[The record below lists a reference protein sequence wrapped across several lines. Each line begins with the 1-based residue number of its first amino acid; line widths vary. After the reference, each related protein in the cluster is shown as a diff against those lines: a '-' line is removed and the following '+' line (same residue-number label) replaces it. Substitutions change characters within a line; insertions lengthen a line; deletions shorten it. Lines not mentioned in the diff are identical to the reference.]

1 MSIQDL
7 FEKKAKRGIKFFY
20 NNLIR
25 NDSVPAGQEKWSTNL
40 SDNNLPWSKIYSLN
54 KWANPDTRTRSFQ
67 FKLLHRILPT
77 NAFLKAIRVINDD
90 RCSICKNEKET
101 LEHVFIYCPFTR
113 HFWDNLE
120 SYLTQKLHYN
130 VKFTTSERLFGVL
143 RGSKALNHITTL
155 TTKHIYFSLVGDT
168 GSHGWSEHIFVES
181 SLEILKVYIYHKS
194 LFPIPKVVR
203 ISQN

>member
-1 MSIQDL
+1 MV
-7 FEKKAKRGIKFFY
+7 FK
-20 NNLIR
+20 
-25 NDSVPAGQEKWSTNL
+25 L

-113 HFWDNLE
+113 HLWDNVE

-155 TTKHIYFSLVGDT
+155 TRKHIYFSKLNEEKPNMKD
-168 GSHGWSEHIFVES
+168 
-181 SLEILKVYIYHKS
+181 LEKYINQTIQLEKYGAK
-194 LFPIPKVVR
+194 
-203 ISQN
+203 ISQTSGKFETKWENFI